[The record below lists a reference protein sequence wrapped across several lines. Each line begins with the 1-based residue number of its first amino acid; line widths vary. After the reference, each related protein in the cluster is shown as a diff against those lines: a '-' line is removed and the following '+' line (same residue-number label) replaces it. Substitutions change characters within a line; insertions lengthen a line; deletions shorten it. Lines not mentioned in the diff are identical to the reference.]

1 MTLKTFALV
10 GAVALALGACNTTTA
25 DYRAGDVV
33 QTADGRT
40 KRLNAREAKQMRCQD
55 KQQKNADVA
64 MGASVVGAGAGIVGA
79 AHSGWGY
86 GWGYGYGHPGVA
98 VAGAAVSGVSNVVA
112 QQATNNQIEAA
123 MGNC

>member
-1 MTLKTFALV
+1 MKLKMMIVL
-10 GAVALALGACNTTTA
+10 GALALGACNTTTA

-40 KRLNAREAKQMRCQD
+40 KKLTAAEAKRMRCQD
-55 KQQKNADVA
+55 KQQKNANVA
-64 MGASVVGAGAGIVGA
+64 MGASVVGAGAGVVGA
-79 AHSGWGY
+79 AHSGWGW
-86 GWGYGYGHPGVA
+86 GPWGYGYGHPGVA

>member
-1 MTLKTFALV
+1 MKLKMMIVL
-10 GAVALALGACNTTTA
+10 GALALGACNTTTA

-40 KRLNAREAKQMRCQD
+40 KRLTAAEAKRMRCQD
-55 KQQKNADVA
+55 KQQKNAEVA
-64 MGASVVGAGAGIVGA
+64 TAASVVGAGASIAGTA
-79 AHSGWGY
+79 AAYHGGWGWGWGY
-86 GWGYGYGHPGVA
+86 HPGPA
-98 VAGAAVSGVSNVVA
+98 IAGAAVSGVSNVVA